1 MTGVVFYRKTRDDF
15 KKVVFMID
23 QLEKIAKKLDQAS
36 DSLGVPLS
44 YEVLTHITYKNQRYP
59 IYMYSLGSQKPSA
72 PVLFVTGGVHG
83 LEKIG
88 VQLAWSLLKTTLD
101 KLNWDHSLQY
111 VLRSIRLVIV
121 PLLNPAGYY
130 HQMRSNGNGVDLM
143 RNSPIIAE
151 EKTPFLVGG
160 QTYSNKLPWYQG
172 NHGQMEAENLALSKA
187 FLKETKKSQCVIS
200 IDFHSGFGLKDRLWF
215 PFSYKPEPFDDLSAM
230 YSLMTLFEESHP
242 YHIYQIEPQT
252 KGYMLNGDMWDY
264 LFLKFKEVNAEA
276 TYIPLTLEMGSWI
289 WVKKNPLQL
298 FTREGVFNP
307 VKEHRLKRT
316 YRRHHLFFD
325 FLLKALQSNE
335 AWADHDTNLK
345 AKNKKLAIK
354 KWY

>member
-1 MTGVVFYRKTRDDF
+1 
-15 KKVVFMID
+15 MIE
-23 QLEKIAKKLDQAS
+23 QLDKIAKKLDQAS
-36 DSLGVPLS
+36 ESLGVPIS
-44 YEVLTHITYKNQRYP
+44 YEILTEIAYKNKRYP
-59 IYMYSLGSQKPSA
+59 IYKYSIGSQKPSA

-88 VQLAWSLLKTTLD
+88 AQLAWSLLKTTLD
-101 KLNWDHSLQY
+101 KLKWDQSLQY
-111 VLRSIRLVIV
+111 VLKSIRLVIV
-121 PLLNPAGYY
+121 PLLNPVGYY
-130 HQMRSNGNGVDLM
+130 HQMRCNGNGVDLM

-151 EKTPFLVGG
+151 AKVPFLVGG
-160 QTYSNKLPWYQG
+160 QKFSNKLPWYQG
-172 NHGQMEAENLALSKA
+172 SLEQMEIENLALREA
-187 FLKETKKSQCVIS
+187 FLKETTKSQCVVS

-215 PFSYKPEPFDDLSAM
+215 PFSYKSEPFDDLPEM
-230 YSLMTLFEESHP
+230 YSLIKLFEDSHP
-242 YHIYQIEPQT
+242 YHIYQIEPQI

-264 LFLKFKEVNAEA
+264 LFLKFKEANANA

-325 FLLKALQSNE
+325 FLLKALQSHE
-335 AWADHDTNLK
+335 AWAHCDAKSK